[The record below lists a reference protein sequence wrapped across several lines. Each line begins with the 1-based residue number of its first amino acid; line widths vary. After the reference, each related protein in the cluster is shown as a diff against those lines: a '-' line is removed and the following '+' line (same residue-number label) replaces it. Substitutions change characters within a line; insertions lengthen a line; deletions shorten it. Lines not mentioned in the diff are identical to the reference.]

1 MKTGKNSRLRD
12 EPAIVPKQK
21 VNTSSSLPIG
31 YTSPPKQQQ
40 QQEHKPRFE
49 LDGKKWFVEHH
60 RNNSNL
66 SIKNPDMSQSVYVF
80 GCDASTLKIE
90 GKVNNVVVDS
100 CKKMSI
106 IFVDVISACEFVNC
120 QSVQM
125 QVITKETFYKCFGLL
140 RILVVDVLWDHP

>member
-1 MKTGKNSRLRD
+1 MKAGKDSRFRD
-12 EPAIVPKQK
+12 APAIVPKQK
-21 VNTSSSLPIG
+21 VITTSSLPTGGHPMIL
-31 YTSPPKQQQ
+31 PKQQQ
-40 QQEHKPRFE
+40 QIHQQQHKPRLE
-49 LDGKKWFVEHH
+49 LEGKKWFVEHY
-60 RNNSNL
+60 RNNSLL

-80 GCDASTLKIE
+80 GCDGSTLKIE

-125 QVITKETFYKCFGLL
+125 QVLTK
-140 RILVVDVLWDHP
+140 

>member
-1 MKTGKNSRLRD
+1 MSFYDLGLRKVTAEMKTGKNSRLRN
-12 EPAIVPKQK
+12 EPVIVPKQK
-21 VNTSSSLPIG
+21 ANISSSLPIG
-31 YTSPPKQQQ
+31 HPNPTKQPQQ
-40 QQEHKPRFE
+40 PEHKPRFE
-49 LDGKKWFVEHH
+49 LDGKKWFVEHY

-66 SIKNPDMSQSVYVF
+66 TIKNPDMSQSVYVF

-125 QVITKETFYKCFGLL
+125 QVHTKETFY
-140 RILVVDVLWDHP
+140 

>member
-1 MKTGKNSRLRD
+1 MKTSKNSRFRD
-12 EPAIVPKQK
+12 DPTIVPKQK
-21 VNTSSSLPIG
+21 IATSSSLPIG
-31 YTSPPKQQQ
+31 HPNLPKLYHQLQQQ
-40 QQEHKPRFE
+40 QQQQQNKPRLE
-49 LDGKKWFVEHH
+49 LEGKKWFVEHY

-80 GCDASTLKIE
+80 GCDDSTLKIE

-100 CKKMSI
+100 CKKMSV

-125 QVITKETFYKCFGLL
+125 QVQKDKYKIDFSDLEQ
-140 RILVVDVLWDHP
+140 